1 MRTHGFAA
9 ILLGVL
15 FLVPVAPAKGQAP
28 NLAYAIDPR
37 PDYVVFLD
45 KGTDQLSSAAA
56 DTVRIAARAA
66 GSGAGSGKV
75 IRLVGRSDRAQ
86 AVKDELVRDGIPA
99 GSIVV
104 DRASTQPLPTAAG
117 GISDPLNRRVEI
129 LF

>member
-1 MRTHGFAA
+1 MRIHGFAA
-9 ILLGVL
+9 VLLGAL
-15 FLVPVAPAKGQAP
+15 FLVPVAPARGQAP

-45 KGTDQLSSAAA
+45 KGTNQLSNAAA

-66 GSGAGSGKV
+66 GSAKV
-75 IRLVGRSDRAQ
+75 IRLVGRSDQAQ
-86 AVKDELVRDGIPA
+86 VVKNELVRDGIPA

-104 DRASTQPLPTAAG
+104 DRASGKPFPTVAG

>member
-9 ILLGVL
+9 VLLGAL
-15 FLVPVAPAKGQAP
+15 FLVPVAPARGQAP

-66 GSGAGSGKV
+66 ARSGKV
-75 IRLVGRSDRAQ
+75 VRLVGRSDRAQ
-86 AVKDELVRDGIPA
+86 AVKNELVRDGIPA
-99 GSIVV
+99 GSIIVGAAAA
-104 DRASTQPLPTAAG
+104 RPFPTVAG

>member
-9 ILLGVL
+9 ILLGAL
-15 FLVPVAPAKGQAP
+15 FLVPVAPARGQPP
-28 NLAYAIDPR
+28 NLAFAVDPR
-37 PDYVVFLD
+37 PEYVIFLD
-45 KGTDQLSSAAA
+45 RGTNELSRAAA

-66 GSGAGSGKV
+66 RSAKV
-75 IRLVGRSDRAQ
+75 IRLVGRPDQAQ
-86 AVKDELVRDGIPA
+86 AVKNELIRDGTPA

-104 DRASTQPLPTAAG
+104 VDRASYKPFPAAAG